1 MKKLKI
7 SYIFVVVIA
16 CVFFG
21 SCLKEKTSVSL
32 RLLNCTQDTLFF
44 ESNIISPSRPY
55 ITNFRRILP
64 NEEWFNSDVIAKS
77 ETCRGH
83 IDYNLNMDDLVV
95 NKDEA
100 SVKIYLLRNGNKE
113 LVKEWTYAK
122 RNEPGRQLFN
132 EKYISEQDI
141 SIDRDYL
148 FYSYV
153 FDILPEDIGK

>member
-16 CVFFG
+16 CVFLG

-32 RLLNCTQDTLFF
+32 RLLNCTQDTLCF
-44 ESNIISPSRPY
+44 ESNVVSPTGYYCSNCRISDPDEDWYTII
-55 ITNFRRILP
+55 IA
-64 NEEWFNSDVIAKS
+64 ESDDFS
-77 ETCRGH
+77 GH
-83 IDYNLNMDDLVV
+83 IDYKLDMGDLIS

-132 EKYISEQDI
+132 EKFFSEPYK
-141 SIDRDYL
+141 RVERNYL

>member
-1 MKKLKI
+1 MKVQKSFFI
-7 SYIFVVVIA
+7 CVVL
-16 CVFFG
+16 FM
-21 SCLKEKTSVSL
+21 S
-32 RLLNCTQDTLFF
+32 LFF
-44 ESNIISPSRPY
+44 SSCHKPYTKAMLEIMNKTEDVLYIESNIISPVYFNGHRC
-55 ITNFRRILP
+55 ITIESEYWLSEP
-64 NEEWFNSDVIAKS
+64 IAESSSFK
-77 ETCRGH
+77 GH

-132 EKYISEQDI
+132 EKFFSEPYK
-141 SIDRDYL
+141 RVERNYL